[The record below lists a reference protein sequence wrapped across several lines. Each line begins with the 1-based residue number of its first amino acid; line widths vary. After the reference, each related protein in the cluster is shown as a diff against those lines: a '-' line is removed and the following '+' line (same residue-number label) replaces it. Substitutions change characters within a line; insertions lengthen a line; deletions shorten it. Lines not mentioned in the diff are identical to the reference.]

1 MSVIVIVIVITCLFK
16 CLASRT
22 FLLRLPGKMLN
33 LFRFVVYLVCAH
45 LFSTGR
51 TGGGFSANWI
61 MCCLMILAL
70 SRIERVRV
78 SCHPGAR
85 PTSHLPVVVCRI
97 GRERVFGNSEIYIP
111 HAQAL
116 LRLWKRE
123 SFEMGQDCRSGF
135 NVRVCSDSDL
145 FTALRDRELQ
155 PLPRPV
161 LST

>member
-1 MSVIVIVIVITCLFK
+1 MSSSKRSDVSVIVIVITCLFK

-22 FLLRLPGKMLN
+22 FLLRLPGKILN
-33 LFRFVVYLVCAH
+33 LFRFVVYL

-78 SCHPGAR
+78 SDAHITFASCF
-85 PTSHLPVVVCRI
+85 VCKI
-97 GRERVFGNSEIYIP
+97 GRERVFGNSEIYLE

-116 LRLWKRE
+116 LRLCKRE
-123 SFEMGQDCRSGF
+123 SSEMGQDCRSRF
-135 NVRVCSDSDL
+135 IIRVFRFLHSS
-145 FTALRDRELQ
+145 A
-155 PLPRPV
+155 
-161 LST
+161 